1 MLLTSRELLSDYTIL
16 GLSKTLLGT
25 IENHTQYR
33 TIYIYLY
40 ANIFLYSFLQG
51 LVYMNDRKAEI
62 DKIIKDMVK
71 NKSLPYANAVKKIK
85 KDRKGYYQQKDI
97 KLKSK
102 SLSTDRFQQYLKAIQ
117 EEDNDSN

>member
-1 MLLTSRELLSDYTIL
+1 
-16 GLSKTLLGT
+16 
-25 IENHTQYR
+25 
-33 TIYIYLY
+33 
-40 ANIFLYSFLQG
+40 
-51 LVYMNDRKAEI
+51 MNNRKAEI

-71 NKSLPYANAVKKIK
+71 NKSLPYANAVTKIK
-85 KDRKGYYQQKDI
+85 KDRKGYFQQKDI

>member
-40 ANIFLYSFLQG
+40 ANIFFYSFLQG

-71 NKSLPYANAVKKIK
+71 NKSLPYANAVTKIK

>member
-1 MLLTSRELLSDYTIL
+1 
-16 GLSKTLLGT
+16 
-25 IENHTQYR
+25 
-33 TIYIYLY
+33 
-40 ANIFLYSFLQG
+40 
-51 LVYMNDRKAEI
+51 MNNRKDEI

-71 NKSLPYANAVKKIK
+71 NKSLPYANAVTKIK